1 MATVNRTLIIKS
13 TDALGNESQKSMT
26 HANPAATA
34 QNIDTFARAVAGL
47 SKDTYVDTI
56 IQDTQSVN
64 EILAE

>member
-13 TDALGNESQKSMT
+13 TDALGNENQKTMT

-34 QNIDTFARAVAGL
+34 QNIDTFARAVVGL